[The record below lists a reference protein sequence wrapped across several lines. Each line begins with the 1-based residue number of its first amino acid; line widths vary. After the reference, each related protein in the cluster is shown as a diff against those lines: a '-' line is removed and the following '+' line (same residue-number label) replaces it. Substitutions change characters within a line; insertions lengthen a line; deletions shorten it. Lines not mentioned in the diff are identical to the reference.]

1 MDFCLGPF
9 EGCRLLVPTGDKGF
23 DCLDEPAD
31 AGEVSAPQSA
41 TAKDA
46 KPTFKTEQRMV
57 QRARVILLAAGGM
70 NGSPPRAPAAG
81 AARRHARLRAAT
93 GVAAAFHSP

>member
-31 AGEVSAPQSA
+31 AGEVFAPQSA

-46 KPTFKTEQRMV
+46 KLNQHSKPNSV
-57 QRARVILLAAGGM
+57 WS
-70 NGSPPRAPAAG
+70 NGPE
-81 AARRHARLRAAT
+81 
-93 GVAAAFHSP
+93 